1 MPPKRSLAPQRRP
14 GRAQSLDTLAG
25 MSTSELIGVLE
36 RRATGGGGH
45 MGIGAGVAVEWALE
59 GDAGPTRDERGEEL
73 VHALADRLRREG
85 KRFEDEYFPPS
96 DESLYQ
102 FMAPVM
108 SEECRA
114 PTAAGAVR
122 RDHSKF
128 GCDKDGQPLQV
139 RSEWEK
145 DGECKSIW

>member
-1 MPPKRSLAPQRRP
+1 MPPKRSLAPQRGL
-14 GRAQSLDTLAG
+14 GRSQTLDTLEE
-25 MSTSELIGVLE
+25 MSTSKLIGVLE

-59 GDAGPTRDERGEEL
+59 GDGGPTRDERGEEL
-73 VHALADRLRREG
+73 VHALAERLRREG

-102 FMAPVM
+102 FMAPATH
-108 SEECRA
+108 EEDRE
-114 PTAAGAVR
+114 PSAAAAVR

-139 RSEWEK
+139 RP
-145 DGECKSIW
+145 D